1 MTATETLVVDA
12 SVGAKWV
19 LAEPDSDRALA
30 LLASAS
36 RGDTSLLAPDVY
48 VPEVTNILWKSSHLR
63 GDLTR
68 DEARDALDRLLETVP
83 PLTPAA
89 GLAAQALEL
98 ALAFEH
104 PSYDCLYVAL
114 ALRHGCPVVT
124 ADGGMLRTFGQ
135 ATGRVIHISAL

>member
-1 MTATETLVVDA
+1 MTTAEKLVVDA

-19 LAEPDSDRALA
+19 LAEPDSDRAIA
-30 LLASAS
+30 LLNSAS

-48 VPEVTNILWKSSHLR
+48 VPEVTNIVWKSTYLR

-68 DEARDALDRLLETVP
+68 DEARDALDRLLGTLP
-83 PLTPAA
+83 QLTSAA

-98 ALAFEH
+98 ALAFGH

-124 ADGGMLRTFGQ
+124 ADRGMLRTFGP
-135 ATGRVIHISAL
+135 ATGRVMHISAL